1 MSKLAEE
8 RIVLGMGRQ
17 LGIPTVALRYA
28 VTFGPRQSIFN
39 PYTGVVS
46 IFSTRLLNDLPPLIY
61 EDGRQTRDFVF
72 VEDVARANLLAM
84 DDERANGRVFNV
96 GRGEPVTVQRLVDA
110 LAAAWELPAA
120 SEVSGEFRPG
130 DVRHLVTDGTAIRAL
145 GWRPKVGLEEGLH
158 QAVERMRSLGRLD
171 ECLTGALGEV
181 RTRDRAREPRR
192 MSDPP
197 PAAVSGRAGM
207 GVGVV

>member
-120 SEVSGEFRPG
+120 SEVSGR
-130 DVRHLVTDGTAIRAL
+130 RHSD
-145 GWRPKVGLEEGLH
+145 P
-158 QAVERMRSLGRLD
+158 
-171 ECLTGALGEV
+171 
-181 RTRDRAREPRR
+181 RARLAAQGRPRGGA
-192 MSDPP
+192 PP
-197 PAAVSGRAGM
+197 GRRADAQPRSARRVPDGRARRGPHQGSCSRAAPHERPAARGGER
-207 GVGVV
+207 